1 VIGILV
7 VTHGEFAHE
16 IVKSGE
22 LIIGPQND
30 YKTLGLL
37 HGDSID
43 KFKEDVEQA
52 ARDLNDGDGV
62 LVFVDLYG
70 GSPFNAAAIGMHNL
84 SSEVNLECI
93 IGVNLPM
100 ILEAFS
106 SRESYD
112 LIGLKNYC
120 LELGVN
126 SIKDLKEEMK
136 S

>member
-1 VIGILV
+1 MIGILV

-37 HGDSID
+37 HGDNID
-43 KFKEDVEQA
+43 KFKKDVEQA
-52 ARDLNDGDGV
+52 VRDLNDGDGV

-84 SSEVNLECI
+84 ANDVNLECI

-100 ILEAFS
+100 IIEAFS
-106 SRESYD
+106 CRDSYD
-112 LIGLKNYC
+112 LQGLKNYC

-126 SIKDLKEEMK
+126 SIKDLKEELK
-136 S
+136 A

>member
-1 VIGILV
+1 MIGILV
-7 VTHGEFAHE
+7 VTHGKFAHE

-22 LIIGPQND
+22 LIIGLQNN

-43 KFKEDVEQA
+43 KFKGDVEEA
-52 ARDLNDGDGV
+52 VKILNDGDGV

-84 SSEVNLECI
+84 SKKVNLECI

-100 ILEAFS
+100 ILEAFL
-106 SRESYD
+106 SRDNYD
-112 LIGLKNYC
+112 LQGLKKYI
-120 LELGVN
+120 LEIGVN
-126 SIKDLKEEMK
+126 SIKDLKEELK
-136 S
+136 G